1 MTRAPPGTAPG
12 ALARRRPRLLL
23 DLRMVEGHLHGIA
36 RYALALAARIP
47 ALLPEVEV
55 QGLGPPGGLPDLGRL
70 APPFPVR
77 PCPARFLSPLEQPAL
92 AASLLLAR
100 ADCFHATSFS
110 VPLLWPG
117 PLVAT
122 LHDATHLV
130 RRGEYG
136 RTTALYYRAVVRPR
150 LRHARARLT
159 VSAFARTELAACL
172 GFAESAFQV
181 VPPGVDADF
190 CPPTP
195 EAVAEARAVLGLP
208 GRYLLAV
215 GNPKPHKQLGWLAQ
229 LAPRLPAPLVV
240 LAGPGVRALPLPPGV
255 LGLADVEERHLVA
268 LYGGAEALLLPSL
281 HEGFGLP
288 ALEAMATGCPVV
300 AARAGALPEVVGEA
314 GLLVT
319 PGEEAPW
326 LEAVWRLQAEPGLR
340 RTLVEAGLVRA
351 RGYSWQAC
359 ARATADVY
367 RGVLG

>member
-1 MTRAPPGTAPG
+1 
-12 ALARRRPRLLL
+12 
-23 DLRMVEGHLHGIA
+23 MVEGHLHGIA

-47 ALLPEVEV
+47 ALLPEVDV

-70 APPFPVR
+70 APQFPVR
-77 PCPARFLSPLEQPAL
+77 PCPARFLSPFEQPAL
-92 AASLLLAR
+92 AASLFSAR

-117 PLVAT
+117 RLVAT

-130 RRGEYG
+130 RRSDYG
-136 RTTALYYRAVVRPR
+136 RATALYYRAVVRPR

-159 VSAFARTELAACL
+159 VSAFARTELARCL
-172 GFAESAFQV
+172 GFAESTFQV

-190 CPPTP
+190 RPPSP
-195 EAVAEARAVLGLP
+195 EALARARAALGLP

-240 LAGPGVRALPLPPGV
+240 LAGPSVRTLGLPPGV
-255 LGLADVEERHLVA
+255 LGLADVEERHLPA

-314 GLLVT
+314 GLLVA
-319 PGEEAPW
+319 PGAEAAW
-326 LEAVWRLQAEPGLR
+326 LEAVGRLQAEAGLR
-340 RTLVEAGLVRA
+340 QTLVERGLARA
-351 RGYSWQAC
+351 RAYSWEAC

-367 RGVLG
+367 RRALG